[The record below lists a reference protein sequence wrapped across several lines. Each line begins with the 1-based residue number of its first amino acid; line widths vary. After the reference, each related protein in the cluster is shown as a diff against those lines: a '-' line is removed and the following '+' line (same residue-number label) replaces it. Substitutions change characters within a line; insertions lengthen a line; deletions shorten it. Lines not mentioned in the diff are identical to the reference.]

1 MAIRLRASDYHA
13 PNRDTVASMGGLGS
27 LATAIE
33 EILLDYGIHVPPW
46 IGLAIAFGL
55 IVLFLPNI
63 IKNAKVDKARRDM
76 TRLQDLSPEDRD
88 RERERIL
95 DMANDNPV
103 GLVAIAD
110 EALRKHQTA
119 IARGAVDRLRRTGKR
134 PADLQR
140 LERALDGDKP
150 RHLLKE
156 VIAIEH
162 LSKAGAREAAA
173 ARLAAA
179 LLIWP
184 DAPELRELR
193 ETVDHP
199 ARTEVEKS

>member
-1 MAIRLRASDYHA
+1 
-13 PNRDTVASMGGLGS
+13 MGGLGT

-33 EILLDYGIHVPPW
+33 EILVDYGIHVPPW

-55 IVLFLPNI
+55 IAVFLPSI

-76 TRLQDLSPEDRD
+76 LRIHDLSSPEE
-88 RERERIL
+88 RERERQRIVDL
-95 DMANDNPV
+95 ATDNPV

-119 IARGAVDRLRRTGKR
+119 IARGAVERLRRTGKR
-134 PADLQR
+134 PDDLRR

-150 RHLLKE
+150 RHLLGE

-162 LSKAGAREAAA
+162 LLKGGALEAARK
-173 ARLAAA
+173 RLETA
-179 LLIWP
+179 LETWP
-184 DAPELRELR
+184 DAPELTALERSLDLPTRLR
-193 ETVDHP
+193 
-199 ARTEVEKS
+199 

>member
-1 MAIRLRASDYHA
+1 
-13 PNRDTVASMGGLGS
+13 MGGLGT
-27 LATAIE
+27 LKMAIE

-110 EALRKHQTA
+110 EALRKQQTA
-119 IARGAVDRLRRTGKR
+119 IARGAVERLRRTGKR
-134 PADLQR
+134 AADLQR
-140 LERALDGDKP
+140 LDRALDGDKP

-162 LSKAGAREAAA
+162 LLKAGAREAAA

-193 ETVDHP
+193 ETVDLP

>member
-1 MAIRLRASDYHA
+1 
-13 PNRDTVASMGGLGS
+13 MGGLGT
-27 LATAIE
+27 LRTAIE
-33 EILLDYGIHVPPW
+33 EILLDYGIHIPPW
-46 IGLAIAFGL
+46 AGAALALFL
-55 IVLFLPNI
+55 IVVFLPNI

-76 TRLQDLSPEDRD
+76 TRLQDLSPEERD
-88 RERERIL
+88 RQREQIL

-110 EALRKHQTA
+110 EALRKHQTVL
-119 IARGAVDRLRRTGKR
+119 ARGAVERLRRTGKR
-134 PADLQR
+134 PDDVRR
-140 LERALDGDKP
+140 LERLLEGEKP

-162 LSKAGAREAAA
+162 LLQGGARDAAA
-173 ARLAAA
+173 TRLAAA

-193 ETVDHP
+193 ESVDHP
-199 ARTEVEKS
+199 APNEVEKS

>member
-1 MAIRLRASDYHA
+1 
-13 PNRDTVASMGGLGS
+13 MGGLGT
-27 LATAIE
+27 LKAAIE

-46 IGLAIAFGL
+46 IGLALAVGL
-55 IVLFLPNI
+55 IVVFLPNI

-76 TRLQDLSPEDRD
+76 LRLQDLSPEE
-88 RERERIL
+88 RERERQRIL

-110 EALRKHQTA
+110 EALRKQQTV
-119 IARGAVDRLRRTGKR
+119 IARGAVERLRRTGKR

-162 LSKAGAREAAA
+162 LLKAGAREAAA

-179 LLIWP
+179 LVIWP
-184 DAPELRELR
+184 EAPELRELR
-193 ETVDHP
+193 ETVDPP
-199 ARTEVEKS
+199 ARNEVEKS